1 MSASMKKSRTVL
13 RIIVALVIDIG
24 ATIIAVLVT
33 LIPGLRDT
41 VNDQSGSHLLLA
53 CVAALFICGTA
64 TLSVYGGV
72 RVAAHYLDKGPQS
85 MLGLKPT
92 AKGCIWFLSM
102 IIVATLVLAVSTIIL
117 KLCGVHGTPVQERS
131 ETWWVAIMFSF
142 ASGFLMQGI
151 PEEIVWRGWFIP
163 SLGNTKIA
171 VALSVVVFALLHL
184 LSNGGQENVAERFI
198 YLLPSIGF
206 AFAAAMARLASG
218 STWAAIGVHGGY
230 HLSSLLLF
238 FMSIEESPQ
247 KWVLVGSLWLLIGVT
262 INWRYKVLENL
273 A

>member
-1 MSASMKKSRTVL
+1 MSASMKKSRVAL

-33 LIPGLRDT
+33 PMPGLRDT
-41 VNDQSGSHLLLA
+41 VNGQSGSHLLLA

-64 TLSVYGGV
+64 TLSTY
-72 RVAAHYLDKGPQS
+72 
-85 MLGLKPT
+85 
-92 AKGCIWFLSM
+92 
-102 IIVATLVLAVSTIIL
+102 
-117 KLCGVHGTPVQERS
+117 
-131 ETWWVAIMFSF
+131 
-142 ASGFLMQGI
+142 
-151 PEEIVWRGWFIP
+151 
-163 SLGNTKIA
+163 
-171 VALSVVVFALLHL
+171 
-184 LSNGGQENVAERFI
+184 
-198 YLLPSIGF
+198 
-206 AFAAAMARLASG
+206 
-218 STWAAIGVHGGY
+218 GGY